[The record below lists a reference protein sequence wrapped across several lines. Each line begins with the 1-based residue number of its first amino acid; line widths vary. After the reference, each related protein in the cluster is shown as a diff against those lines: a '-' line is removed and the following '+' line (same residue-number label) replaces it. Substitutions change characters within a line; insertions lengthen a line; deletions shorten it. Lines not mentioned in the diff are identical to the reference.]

1 MPQVDRTL
9 LRACASFAV
18 MRAALPFAQHLA
30 GPPPAVAPDLHPDA
44 QLLSRLLDWSQRVT
58 RAPDRAAARR
68 VADVEPWWF
77 SVRPDHPV
85 RVTEIEGGREYL
97 PAHGGERTLLW
108 FHGGG
113 WTMRSV
119 RSHNPA
125 CKLLADWSGLRVLS
139 MEYRLAPE
147 HPFPA
152 AADDCF
158 AHYERL
164 HEQVDAI
171 GGDSAGGNLAASVLM
186 TARDRDVPLPSFQW
200 LLYPVLDACGP
211 HASQDLFAEGFNLTK
226 QAMAGAFDAYL
237 PDHATRDD
245 RRASPLLGD
254 VSGFPPAYV
263 ATALAD
269 PLRDEGEAYAA
280 RLHTAGVPVTLDR
293 FPLVHGFLNFTVTR
307 SARAAVRRAAAA
319 LNAGVR

>member
-1 MPQVDRTL
+1 MICVDRTM
-9 LRACASFAV
+9 LRACASFAA
-18 MRAALPFAQHLA
+18 MRAALPVVARRA
-30 GPPPAVAPDLHPDA
+30 GPPPPAARGLHPDA
-44 QLLSRLLDWSQRVT
+44 LVLSRLLDWSQRVT
-58 RAPDRAAARR
+58 KAPDRAAARR
-68 VADVEPWWF
+68 VADIEPWWF
-77 SVRPDHPV
+77 SARPGNPV
-85 RVTEIEGGREYL
+85 TVNEIDGGREYL
-97 PAHGGERTLLW
+97 PARGADKTLLW

-164 HEQVDAI
+164 HAEIDAI
-171 GGDSAGGNLAASVLM
+171 GGDSAGGNLAVSVLM
-186 TARDRDVPLPSFQW
+186 TARDRDVPLPRFQW

-211 HASQDLFAEGFNLTK
+211 HASQDLFAEGFNLTR
-226 QAMAGAFDAYL
+226 QAMQNAFDAYL
-237 PDHATRDD
+237 PDPATRDD

-254 VSGFPPAYV
+254 VSDLPPAYV

-280 RLHTAGVPVTLDR
+280 RLHMAGVPVTLER
-293 FPLVHGFLNFTVTR
+293 FPLVHGFLNFTATR
-307 SARAAVRRAAAA
+307 SARTAIQRAAAA
-319 LNAGVR
+319 LHAGVR

>member
-1 MPQVDRTL
+1 VSRTL
-9 LRACASFAV
+9 LRAAASFAA
-18 MRAALPFAQHLA
+18 MRCVLPFASRITKPH
-30 GPPPAVAPDLHPDA
+30 PAAPGLHPEA
-44 QLLSRLLDWSQRVT
+44 LLLSRLLDWSQRVT
-58 RAPDRAAARR
+58 QAPDRAAARR
-68 VADVEPWWF
+68 VADIEPWWF
-77 SVRPDHPV
+77 SARPRNRV
-85 RVTEIEGGREYL
+85 AVTEIEGGREYV
-97 PAHGGERTLLW
+97 PAGGGDRTLLW

-125 CKLLADWSGLRVLS
+125 CKLLADLSGVRVLS

-164 HEQVDAI
+164 HAEIDAI
-171 GGDSAGGNLAASVLM
+171 GGDSAGANLAASVLM
-186 TARDRDVPLPSFQW
+186 TARDRDLPLPRFQW
-200 LLYPVLDACGP
+200 LLYPVLDACGR
-211 HASQDLFAEGFNLTK
+211 HASQTLFAEGFNLTAA
-226 QAMAGAFDAYL
+226 AMQNAFDAYL
-237 PDHATRDD
+237 PDHAARDD

-254 VSGFPPAYV
+254 VSGLPPAYV

-280 RLHTAGVPVTLDR
+280 RLHTAGVPVQLDR
-293 FPLVHGFLNFTVTR
+293 FPLVHGFLNFTATP
-307 SARAAVRRAAAA
+307 SARAAVERTAAA
-319 LNAGVR
+319 LRAGVR